1 MTQDTPTGIPFLYEK
16 SDSGDYSR
24 KFATSR
30 KDYSKQSLDFLNW
43 ISFDEMFRKN
53 ESEFYTMRCVINGEK
68 RVQTPEGTFR
78 VDGYV
83 ETSDTRYCLE
93 FYGCSVGLKNS
104 CFKFILFYYL
114 NLYLKPK
121 MIP

>member
-24 KFATSR
+24 IFATSR

-43 ISFDEMFRKN
+43 ISFDDRFRKN
-53 ESEFYTMRCVINGEK
+53 DNEFYTMRCVINGEK
-68 RVQTPEGTFR
+68 KVQTPEGTFR

-93 FYGCSVGLKNS
+93 FYGCRVGLKIS
-104 CFKFILFYYL
+104 CVKFKLFSILIFIS
-114 NLYLKPK
+114 NPK
-121 MIP
+121 